1 MDHVTY
7 SELRQ
12 NLATLMDKVCDD
24 HAPLLVTRRNG
35 RSVIMMSV
43 DDYEE
48 MDATTHLTRHP
59 ANVAWIE
66 QSLADIEA
74 GRVVFHGLIE
84 PGDDK

>member
-7 SELRQ
+7 SQLRQ
-12 NLATLMDKVCDD
+12 NLASLMDKVCDD

-48 MDATTHLTRHP
+48 MDATVHVTRNP
-59 ANVAWIE
+59 ANVAWLN
-66 QSLADIEA
+66 QSIAQAEA
-74 GRVVFHGLIE
+74 GEVVFHGLID
-84 PGDDK
+84 PDKAP

>member
-12 NLATLMDKVCDD
+12 NLASLMDKVCDD

-35 RSVIMMSV
+35 RSVIMMAV

-48 MDATTHLTRHP
+48 MDATAHLTRHP

-66 QSLADIEA
+66 QSIAQVEA
-74 GRVVFHGLIE
+74 GQVVFHGLIE
-84 PGDDK
+84 DDDAP